1 MPVCIDPSHS
11 VGTLRAAPDGLPDIY
26 HVTGQ
31 GIIAGASMVLV
42 DVHPVPEKALC
53 DGPQAL
59 RLEQVPR
66 FVEYVRRVRA
76 CYDEVTRGPLE

>member
-1 MPVCIDPSHS
+1 
-11 VGTLRAAPDGLPDIY
+11 
-26 HVTGQ
+26 
-31 GIIAGASMVLV
+31 MVLV
-42 DVHPVPEKALC
+42 DIHPVSEKALC

-76 CYDEVTRGPLE
+76 CYDEVRRSPLE